1 MAGGKARH
9 GVLFVS
15 AGLAVGKGALQLTI
29 EGPPPIFL
37 SIGVRH
43 PNQVPD
49 ETVYPVS
56 LPGDI
61 AEAL

>member
-43 PNQVPD
+43 PNQIQ
-49 ETVYPVS
+49 
-56 LPGDI
+56 LDI
-61 AEAL
+61 AIREQVAMSGSG